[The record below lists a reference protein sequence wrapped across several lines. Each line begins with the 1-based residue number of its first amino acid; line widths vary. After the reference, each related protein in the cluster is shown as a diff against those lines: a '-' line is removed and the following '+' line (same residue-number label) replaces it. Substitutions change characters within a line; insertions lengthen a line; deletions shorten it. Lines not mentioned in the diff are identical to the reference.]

1 VGVYGV
7 SQVGSHSA
15 VCQSVGGAVSQS
27 VSRNQSA
34 RKEEKSVLKER
45 NCLSVGLVE
54 DSGAPDRSI

>member
-34 RKEEKSVLKER
+34 RKEEKSVLKE
-45 NCLSVGLVE
+45 NCVSVGPVRVVE
-54 DSGAPDRSI
+54 GSGAPD